1 MVKRILIPRDM
12 PEEEQV
18 RAGFTTLQREL
29 MDGQRAVLYL
39 PSKQQVE
46 WGFIPQAIGD
56 GPAKALKK
64 GQSVTIGRG
73 SITLETEQTARWIP
87 QDARVVLGVYPS
99 KVMLDRID
107 AAGHV
112 ELVVIA
118 DPTEAEWTR
127 WHDTWQ
133 PIVPGRAAVATAA
146 ALSPFLE
153 EAMRSLTGR
162 INLSTGLTHPRDRAA
177 AIHLFRFLDQSGE
190 AFDAAELRAWA
201 ARNGWTPDGANQLRE
216 VAQGVLDGK
225 RFQAGSLKE
234 SWSSDYLD
242 EMRDRHRKR
251 R

>member
-1 MVKRILIPRDM
+1 MVKRILIPRDI

-18 RAGFTTLQREL
+18 LGGFATLQREL
-29 MDGQRAVLYL
+29 GDGQRAILFL
-39 PSKQQVE
+39 PTKRQVE
-46 WGFIPQAIGD
+46 WGFIPQAIGE
-56 GPAKALKK
+56 GPSKALKK
-64 GQSVTIGRG
+64 GESVTIGRG

-87 QDARVVLGVYPS
+87 PDARAVLGVYPS

-107 AAGHV
+107 AAPHV

-127 WHDTWQ
+127 WHDTWR
-133 PIVPGRAAVATAA
+133 PTVPGRAPAAPAA

-177 AIHLFRFLDQSGE
+177 AIHLLRFLAESGE

-201 ARNGWTPDGANQLRE
+201 ARNGWTPDGANQLLE
-216 VAQGVLDGK
+216 IAQGVLEGK
-225 RFQAGSLKE
+225 RSQAGALRD
-234 SWSSDYLD
+234 SWSADYLR
-242 EMRDRHRKR
+242 EMRDRHRR
-251 R
+251 RT